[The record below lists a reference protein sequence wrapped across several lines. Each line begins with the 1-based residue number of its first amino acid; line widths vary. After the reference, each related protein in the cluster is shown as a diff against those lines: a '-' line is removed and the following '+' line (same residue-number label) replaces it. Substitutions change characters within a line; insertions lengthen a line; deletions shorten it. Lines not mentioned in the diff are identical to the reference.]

1 MKDFPDFRRPR
12 AWPAV
17 LLASPGGLHGNHV
30 NTFANMEFWAVEDL
44 GILLRPTMSLTHMA
58 VVSCMV
64 LSQASPQLMYSCCCK
79 VNSVNSNWHFWV
91 LGFDF
96 HFHHFGRFSISVFN
110 GLPVVR
116 CFLISWSV
124 CRPLRSCCCCW
135 CTLAL
140 PASDDSQG
148 RTVTRADPGV
158 EGDNGWVR
166 FFLVDSSSLKIARKT
181 ELGERSC
188 FWIVLMVSERWLCH
202 CVRESKRRSRGGE
215 LWNHHH
221 CNHHRHHCHQ
231 HQSKTAF

>member
-17 LLASPGGLHGNHV
+17 LVASPGGLHGNHV

-44 GILLRPTMSLTHMA
+44 GILLRHTMSLTHMA

-64 LSQASPQLMYSCCCK
+64 LSQTSPQLMYSCCCK
-79 VNSVNSNWHFWV
+79 VNSVNSSWHFWV

-158 EGDNGWVR
+158 EGDNGWLLFFFSR
-166 FFLVDSSSLKIARKT
+166 FKLFENCEKDWIGGKELFLDSFDGFWEMAVSVCQRKQKAVKGWRTLKPSSL
-181 ELGERSC
+181 
-188 FWIVLMVSERWLCH
+188 
-202 CVRESKRRSRGGE
+202 
-215 LWNHHH
+215 
-221 CNHHRHHCHQ
+221 
-231 HQSKTAF
+231 